1 MSQMQT
7 FLMGMMAAWT
17 PSVLILAWLVYRAPP
32 AQLADA
38 DQETETPHRAANR
51 NEPQLGRTPSL
62 TLLRKDDDPRHF
74 SINHSDEEIR
84 W

>member
-1 MSQMQT
+1 MTQMQT

-32 AQLADA
+32 EQLADA
-38 DQETETPHRAANR
+38 EQETERAHRSATK
-51 NEPQLGRTPSL
+51 NETQRGRASPL
-62 TLLRKDDDPRHF
+62 TLFQQDDSRHF